1 MKIDNL
7 KLTDAKLYSEVVAK
21 TKKYKDAKVLHQ
33 KSDHH
38 TDAAGNLIIEST
50 KTYDGHQRIDRVVLS
65 AAYLKA
71 LDKATP
77 IGDVEKFRVA
87 LDTVA
92 EFGLLCKTYAVAHNL
107 ASHAR
112 EHSHCFRRV
121 ARTLGRADLYK
132 HMLFGK
138 RQKKLAPITLAKI
151 QKPSEAKAKTAKLVA
166 AKAKKV
172 QLVKV

>member
-1 MKIDNL
+1 MKIENL
-7 KLTDAKLYSEVVAK
+7 KIADAKLYSEVLAK
-21 TKKYKDAKVLHQ
+21 TKKYKDAAVLHQ

-50 KTYDGHQRIDRVVLS
+50 KTYDKHQRIDRVVLS
-65 AAYLKA
+65 AEFLKA
-71 LDKATP
+71 LDKSTP
-77 IGDVEKFRVA
+77 VGAVDSFRAA
-87 LDTVA
+87 LDKVA
-92 EFGLLCKTYAVAHNL
+92 TFGLLCTGYAVRNNL

-151 QKPSEAKAKTAKLVA
+151 QRPVANAKTSKLVA

>member
-1 MKIDNL
+1 MKIENL
-7 KLTDAKLYSEVVAK
+7 KLTDAKLYSEVLAK
-21 TKKYKDAKVLHQ
+21 TKKYKDAEVLHQ

-50 KTYDGHQRIDRVVLS
+50 KTYDGHQRVDRVILS
-65 AAYLKA
+65 ANYLKA
-71 LDKATP
+71 LNKTTP
-77 IGDVEKFRVA
+77 QGAVDKFRAELDKVA
-87 LDTVA
+87 TY
-92 EFGLLCKTYAVAHNL
+92 GLLCTGYAVRHNL

-112 EHSHCFRRV
+112 EHSHCYRRV
-121 ARTLGRADLYK
+121 ARTLGRVDLYAG
-132 HMLFGK
+132 MLFGK

-151 QKPSEAKAKTAKLVA
+151 TKSVSANAKTAKLVA